1 LFEEILDLVI
11 DLFESSSI
19 GTLTVGFEK
28 LDIAFVE
35 GSYFLVGVR
44 IFVVCVLLFKF
55 FPIWMLEMTVWSMEV
70 LSLGGMALHWRE
82 CDKCK

>member
-1 LFEEILDLVI
+1 LLEQFFDLVI
-11 DLFESSSI
+11 DFFESSSI

-28 LDIAFVE
+28 LDVAFVK

-55 FPIWMLEMTVWSMEV
+55 FPIWMLEMTGSSMEV